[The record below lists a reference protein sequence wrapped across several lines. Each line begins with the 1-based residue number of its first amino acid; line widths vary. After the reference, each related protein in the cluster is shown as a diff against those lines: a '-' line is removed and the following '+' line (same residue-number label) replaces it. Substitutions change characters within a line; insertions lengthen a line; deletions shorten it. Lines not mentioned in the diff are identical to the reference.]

1 MGWRC
6 GCPMTVNFNLD
17 DLSFDKYE
25 LLPAIIQDYDNGQVL
40 MLAYMNRESLRRT
53 LETGLTCFWSRSR
66 QEYWQKGETSG
77 NIQIVQEIYYD
88 CDADT
93 LLVKVKQIGP
103 ACHTGERSCFYRSIP
118 FTPKVR

>member
-1 MGWRC
+1 
-6 GCPMTVNFNLD
+6 MTVNFNLD

-25 LLPAIIQDYDNGQVL
+25 LLPAIVQDYDNGQVL

-53 LETGLTCFWSRSR
+53 LENGLTCFWSRSR

-103 ACHTGERSCFYRSIP
+103 ACHTGERSCFYRTIP
-118 FTPKVR
+118 FTPRGQ

>member
-1 MGWRC
+1 
-6 GCPMTVNFNLD
+6 MTVNFNLD

-25 LLPAIIQDYDNGQVL
+25 LLPAIVQDYDNGQVL

-103 ACHTGERSCFYRSIP
+103 ACHTGERSCFYRTIP
-118 FTPKVR
+118 FTPRGQ